1 MENNVKK
8 YIEGKMVKLKNCN
21 IIEFAELIIGK
32 KLFCFGSG
40 RQAEGFFSSIGN

>member
-1 MENNVKK
+1 
-8 YIEGKMVKLKNCN
+8 MVKLKNCN

-40 RQAEGFFSSIGN
+40 RQAEGFFSKYRELKLEDSL